1 MKTILTL
8 VAIATILA
16 GCKTRPENASRSTLE
31 IQIGTNRIISSTPK
45 EYKIKKLSW
54 TTNGFE
60 VEGLNSAVN
69 VNAVEAQTAQTQAN
83 QQSFGQTMQLLQLM
97 SVLASQKTG
106 GGGINQP
113 PQVVTNYIQ
122 LPPTIVTNFATV
134 KVPVEGSF
142 FITNTPTVNTNK

>member
-106 GGGINQP
+106 GGGGINQP
-113 PQVVTNYIQ
+113 PQVVTNFVY
-122 LPPTIVTNFATV
+122 
-134 KVPVEGSF
+134 VPISAINT
-142 FITNTPTVNTNK
+142 ITNK